1 MSKFD
6 ELKKLDEL
14 LKEGVLSQEE
24 FDKEKAKVL
33 GTNKS
38 SVEKEKQEI
47 SKTSNKNHQ
56 DSQVKEVLINEPKN
70 LYNQYRGKFSPLSIF
85 IVVVLIFTII
95 SFISWDQNR
104 NNSSQSVVQEQPQA
118 TSQTS
123 RCDKVSQSFLNELA
137 GNDGFDLK
145 NGYVVNSADFVDGW
159 SFVSAEAYNSGGLG
173 IDGEVLTWFV
183 DQYPNANYIEGVGG
197 FGEAYSTWGSAGE
210 NQSSPYDD
218 GYSESR
224 DCVK

>member
-33 GTNKS
+33 GTIKS
-38 SVEKEKQEI
+38 STEDVKNDSSKETPKLVEDIKEEI
-47 SKTSNKNHQ
+47 KTGKNA
-56 DSQVKEVLINEPKN
+56 KLYGLLAFLI
-70 LYNQYRGKFSPLSIF
+70 L
-85 IVVVLIFTII
+85 IVASSLLG
-95 SFISWDQNR
+95 SD
-104 NNSSQSVVQEQPQA
+104 NNTSQSVVQEQPQA

-137 GNDGFDLK
+137 GNDGFDLR
-145 NGYVVNSADFVDGW
+145 NGYAVNSTDFTNSW

-173 IDGEVLTWFV
+173 IDGKILSWFV
-183 DQYPNANYIEGVGG
+183 DQYPNASYIEGVGA
-197 FGEAYSTWGSAGE
+197 FGEEYSTWGKAGQ

-218 GYSESR
+218 GYFASR

>member
-14 LKEGVLSQEE
+14 LKDGVLSQEE

-38 SVEKEKQEI
+38 SKQDIENDSSKESPKVVEDIKEEI
-47 SKTSNKNHQ
+47 KTGKNA
-56 DSQVKEVLINEPKN
+56 KLYGFLAFLVLIAASGLFGSDNN
-70 LYNQYRGKFSPLSIF
+70 TSPSL
-85 IVVVLIFTII
+85 
-95 SFISWDQNR
+95 
-104 NNSSQSVVQEQPQA
+104 VQEQPPA
-118 TSQTS
+118 NSQTS
-123 RCDKVSQSFLNELA
+123 RCNKVSQSFLNELA
-137 GNDGFDLK
+137 GNDGFDLR
-145 NGYVVNSADFVDGW
+145 NGYAVNSTDFTNSW

-173 IDGEVLTWFV
+173 IDGKILSWFV
-183 DQYPNANYIEGVGG
+183 DQYPNASYIEGVGA
-197 FGEAYSTWGSAGE
+197 FGEEYSTWGKAGQ

-218 GYSESR
+218 GYFASR

>member
-38 SVEKEKQEI
+38 STEDVKNDSSKETPKVVENIKEEI
-47 SKTSNKNHQ
+47 KTGKNSKWFGLAAFLILIA
-56 DSQVKEVLINEPKN
+56 VLGQGASDND
-70 LYNQYRGKFSPLSIF
+70 
-85 IVVVLIFTII
+85 T
-95 SFISWDQNR
+95 
-104 NNSSQSVVQEQPQA
+104 SQSVVQEQPQA

-137 GNDGFDLK
+137 GNDGFDLR
-145 NGYVVNSADFVDGW
+145 NGYVVNSADFQDGW

-173 IDGEVLTWFV
+173 IDGKILSWFV
-183 DQYPNANYIEGVGG
+183 DQYPSSNYIEGVGA
-197 FGEAYSTWGSAGE
+197 FGEEYSSWGASINNKKG
-210 NQSSPYDD
+210 SPYDD
-218 GYSESR
+218 GYSASR

>member
-38 SVEKEKQEI
+38 STEDVKNDSSKETPKVVENIKEEI
-47 SKTSNKNHQ
+47 KTGKNSKWYGLAAFLILIAVLGQGGSDNDTSQ
-56 DSQVKEVLINEPKN
+56 STVQ
-70 LYNQYRGKFSPLSIF
+70 S
-85 IVVVLIFTII
+85 
-95 SFISWDQNR
+95 
-104 NNSSQSVVQEQPQA
+104 SSQETQA
-118 TSQTS
+118 N
-123 RCDKVSQSFLNELA
+123 RCTRVSQSFLNELA
-137 GNDGFDLK
+137 GNDGFDLR
-145 NGYVVNSADFVDGW
+145 NGYVVNSADFQDGW

-173 IDGEVLTWFV
+173 IDGKILSWFV
-183 DQYPNANYIEGVGG
+183 DQYPSSNYIEGVGA
-197 FGEAYSTWGSAGE
+197 FGEEYSSWGASINNKKG
-210 NQSSPYDD
+210 SPYDD
-218 GYSESR
+218 GYSASR

>member
-38 SVEKEKQEI
+38 ATENVIKDASKETPKVVENIKEEI
-47 SKTSNKNHQ
+47 KTGKNSKWYGLAAFLILIAVLGQGAS
-56 DSQVKEVLINEPKN
+56 DSD
-70 LYNQYRGKFSPLSIF
+70 
-85 IVVVLIFTII
+85 T
-95 SFISWDQNR
+95 
-104 NNSSQSVVQEQPQA
+104 SQSVVQEQPQA

-137 GNDGFDLK
+137 GNDGFDLR
-145 NGYVVNSADFVDGW
+145 NGYVVNSADFQDGW

-173 IDGEVLTWFV
+173 IDGKILSWFV
-183 DQYPNANYIEGVGG
+183 DQYPSSNYIEGVGA
-197 FGEAYSTWGSAGE
+197 FGEEYSSWGASINNKKG
-210 NQSSPYDD
+210 SPYDD
-218 GYSESR
+218 GYSASR

>member
-24 FDKEKAKVL
+24 FDKQKAKVL

-38 SVEKEKQEI
+38 SKQDIENDSSKESPKVVEDIKEEI
-47 SKTSNKNHQ
+47 KTGKNA
-56 DSQVKEVLINEPKN
+56 KLYGFLAFLVLIAASSLFGSDNN
-70 LYNQYRGKFSPLSIF
+70 TSPSL
-85 IVVVLIFTII
+85 
-95 SFISWDQNR
+95 
-104 NNSSQSVVQEQPQA
+104 VQEQPPA
-118 TSQTS
+118 NSQTS
-123 RCDKVSQSFLNELA
+123 RCNKVSQSFLNELA
-137 GNDGFDLK
+137 GNDGFDLR
-145 NGYVVNSADFVDGW
+145 NGYAVNSTDFTNSW

-173 IDGEVLTWFV
+173 IDGKILSWFV
-183 DQYPNANYIEGVGG
+183 DQYPNASYIEGVGA
-197 FGEAYSTWGSAGE
+197 FGEEYSTWGKAGQ

-218 GYSESR
+218 GYSASR

>member
-1 MSKFD
+1 MI
-6 ELKKLDEL
+6 KKILG
-14 LKEGVLSQEE
+14 GVIVVGVIG
-24 FDKEKAKVL
+24 AVL
-33 GTNKS
+33 GGGSDDTTTT
-38 SVEKEKQEI
+38 
-47 SKTSNKNHQ
+47 TSA
-56 DSQVKEVLINEPKN
+56 P
-70 LYNQYRGKFSPLSIF
+70 
-85 IVVVLIFTII
+85 
-95 SFISWDQNR
+95 
-104 NNSSQSVVQEQPQA
+104 VQE
-118 TSQTS
+118 TS
-123 RCDKVSQSFLNELA
+123 RCDTVSQSFLNELA

-197 FGEAYSTWGSAGE
+197 FGEAYSSWGSAGE
-210 NQSSPYDD
+210 NQSSAYDD

>member
-24 FDKEKAKVL
+24 FDKQKAKVL

-38 SVEKEKQEI
+38 SKQDIENDSSKESPKVVEDIKEEI
-47 SKTSNKNHQ
+47 KTGKNA
-56 DSQVKEVLINEPKN
+56 KLYGFLAFLVLIAASSLFGSDNN
-70 LYNQYRGKFSPLSIF
+70 TSPSL
-85 IVVVLIFTII
+85 
-95 SFISWDQNR
+95 
-104 NNSSQSVVQEQPQA
+104 VQEQPQA
-118 TSQTS
+118 NSQTS
-123 RCDKVSQSFLNELA
+123 RCNKVSQSFLNELA
-137 GNDGFDLK
+137 GNDGFDLR
-145 NGYVVNSADFVDGW
+145 NGYAVNSTDFTNSW

-173 IDGEVLTWFV
+173 IDGKILSWFV
-183 DQYPNANYIEGVGG
+183 DQYPNASYIEGVGA
-197 FGEAYSTWGSAGE
+197 FGEEYSTWGKAGQ

-218 GYSESR
+218 GYFASR

>member
-33 GTNKS
+33 GTIKPSTEDVKNDS
-38 SVEKEKQEI
+38 SKETPKVVEDIKEEI
-47 SKTSNKNHQ
+47 KTGKNAKLYGFL
-56 DSQVKEVLINEPKN
+56 VFLI
-70 LYNQYRGKFSPLSIF
+70 
-85 IVVVLIFTII
+85 LIAA
-95 SFISWDQNR
+95 SSLLGSD
-104 NNSSQSVVQEQPQA
+104 NNTSQSVVQEQPQA

-123 RCDKVSQSFLNELA
+123 RCDKVSQPFLNELA
-137 GNDGFDLK
+137 GNDGFDLR
-145 NGYVVNSADFVDGW
+145 NGYVVNSSDFTNSW

-173 IDGEVLTWFV
+173 IDGKILTWFV
-183 DQYPNANYIEGVGG
+183 DQYPNASYIEGVGA
-197 FGEAYSTWGSAGE
+197 FGEEYSTWGKAGQ
-210 NQSSPYDD
+210 NQSSAYDD

>member
-33 GTNKS
+33 GTIKPSTEDVKNDS
-38 SVEKEKQEI
+38 SKETPKVVEDIKEEI
-47 SKTSNKNHQ
+47 KTGKNAKLYGFL
-56 DSQVKEVLINEPKN
+56 VFLI
-70 LYNQYRGKFSPLSIF
+70 
-85 IVVVLIFTII
+85 LIAA
-95 SFISWDQNR
+95 SSLLGSD
-104 NNSSQSVVQEQPQA
+104 NNTSQSVVQEQPQA

-123 RCDKVSQSFLNELA
+123 RCNKVSQPFLNELA
-137 GNDGFDLK
+137 GNDGFDLR
-145 NGYVVNSADFVDGW
+145 NGYAVNSTDFTNSW

-173 IDGEVLTWFV
+173 IDGKILSWFV
-183 DQYPNANYIEGVGG
+183 DQYPNASYIEGVGA
-197 FGEAYSTWGSAGE
+197 FGEEYSTWGKAGQ

-218 GYSESR
+218 GYFASR

>member
-1 MSKFD
+1 MS
-6 ELKKLDEL
+6 KLDEL

-85 IVVVLIFTII
+85 IVVVLFFTII
-95 SFISWDQNR
+95 SFISWDQDR

-123 RCDKVSQSFLNELA
+123 RCIAVNDSDLITSLYF
-137 GNDGFDLK
+137 GDGFEVQNVYAVK
-145 NGYVVNSADFVDGW
+145 SNDFKLAHYI
-159 SFVSAEAYNSGGLG
+159 SAEIINSRNLG
-173 IDGEVLTWFV
+173 IDGEVITWLAAGEL
-183 DQYPNANYIEGVGG
+183 DDISYLEGVGG
-197 FGEAYSTWGSAGE
+197 FGEVYSSWGSA
-210 NQSSPYDD
+210 NQNKQGSAYDD